1 MHTLFLL
8 FIATTTVFAAP
19 ANTHTV
25 TVVVEGVRG
34 AEGVVGI
41 GLYDANSPWPDK
53 PIHFVQAT
61 KVDGQSSYTLVLTDI
76 PAGTYAVS
84 VLDDLNANNEMDT
97 NVFGWPQEGF
107 AFSNNRGP
115 TLLGAP
121 SFETCA
127 FEVKSDVRQTLNMIY
142 F

>member
-1 MHTLFLL
+1 MHTLFALI
-8 FIATTTVFAAP
+8 IATSTLFAAP

-25 TVVVEGVRG
+25 TVVVEGVRS

-41 GLYDANSPWPDK
+41 GLYDADSPWPDK
-53 PIHFVQAT
+53 PIHFAQAS
-61 KVDGQSSYTLVLTDI
+61 KVEGQSSYTLVLTDI

-84 VLDDLNANNEMDT
+84 VLDDLNANNQMDT
-97 NVFGWPQEGF
+97 NLFGWPQEGF
-107 AFSNNRGP
+107 AFSNNKAP

-121 SFETCA
+121 SFKECA
-127 FEVKSDVRQTLNMIY
+127 FEVNGDTRQTLSLIY